1 MWVGSSRESDPEVAN
16 DVMSSFASSDS
27 TPGHHR
33 VAGSAGADPPPVSL
47 SGARAAR
54 ADHNRAHRD
63 IRWHVVPTILALLAT
78 VGALAGCASPSKAAF
93 SRSAGAK
100 TGNGLAG
107 YPAFL
112 PKSTLHLHSDA
123 LLVGKAAAARAHLA
137 GRSREGRHTILV
149 SGRGGDR
156 TGGARR
162 GPALPPGTRDDL
174 YVDGHAFEGD
184 RVGADWGLGLRHDRR
199 SRRRVPA
206 ISRAQSAH
214 SSERPATGARGHV
227 RATCRR
233 ACRGGTH
240 ALGTDRR
247 SDRRQVGLRRRE
259 RLMHAP

>member
-16 DVMSSFASSDS
+16 DVMSSSASSDS
-27 TPGHHR
+27 APGHHR

-78 VGALAGCASPSKAAF
+78 VGALAGCASPSKAAV

-123 LLVGKAAAARAHLA
+123 LLVGKAAR
-137 GRSREGRHTILV
+137 
-149 SGRGGDR
+149 
-156 TGGARR
+156 
-162 GPALPPGTRDDL
+162 PALTSQGDPVKVVTPYWSVVAVVTGPEVPGEGLPYQAPATTCTWTVTLSKATGSVPIGVSDFDTIDDL
-174 YVDGHAFEGD
+174 GDVYQPYLVPSQPIPPSVLRQGQEVTFELRVDEPVGEGLM
-184 RVGADWGLGLRHDRR
+184 RWAPIDRR
-199 SRRRVPA
+199 IVA
-206 ISRAQSAH
+206 KWDFVV
-214 SSERPATGARGHV
+214 EN
-227 RATCRR
+227 
-233 ACRGGTH
+233 
-240 ALGTDRR
+240 D
-247 SDRRQVGLRRRE
+247 
-259 RLMHAP
+259 